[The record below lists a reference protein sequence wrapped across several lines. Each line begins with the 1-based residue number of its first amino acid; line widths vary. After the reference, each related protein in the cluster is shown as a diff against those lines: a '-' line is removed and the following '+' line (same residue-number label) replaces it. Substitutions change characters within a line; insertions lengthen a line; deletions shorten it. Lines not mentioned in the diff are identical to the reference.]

1 MTSLPQKLVEML
13 KHQGTGAV
21 FTNTEM
27 WFRWRKPQI
36 QTVTKHLFL
45 KRFTVWQNVMAQRH
59 PPLVAVGSPCE
70 QAVTTQAPRRPR
82 WWQPEGGDAPQ
93 MTSWVHCLEEAAA
106 EAGHSFL
113 SQITQERH
121 LFGWDFHNETIR
133 ILASPADLNGRLKK
147 LLRLESGD
155 NSIAGLSFTSIVS
168 YLDILF
174 QFFQEHLFVVVID
187 INLLALINEIIIL

>member
-45 KRFTVWQNVMAQRH
+45 KRFTAWQKVIAQRH
-59 PPLVAVGSPCE
+59 PPSGCCGQSVWAGWDHTGSPPTKTVATRGWGRPADDIPSPSSRGSSCRSRTLFPKPDHPGE
-70 QAVTTQAPRRPR
+70 API
-82 WWQPEGGDAPQ
+82 WMG
-93 MTSWVHCLEEAAA
+93 
-106 EAGHSFL
+106 F
-113 SQITQERH
+113 SQ
-121 LFGWDFHNETIR
+121 WTIW
-133 ILASPADLNGRLKK
+133 ILASPADVNGRLKK

-155 NSIAGLSFTSIVS
+155 ISIAGLSFTSMVS